1 MINIT
6 ISHTKIQELG
16 ETIKVNFEA
25 ELSEYPDDFCEEFFL
40 IPCLQS
46 KQIFEMKLFQ
56 GARLTESRIRDEF
69 ISRLDMEYE
78 PKTTEKVYEI
88 IKKRLPYAFDQRI
101 QILMPGIKNTS
112 TCNDEEFEDVWRCDD
127 CESLQAYMQVS
138 AQNLDDRDLTI
149 ETTCDILEQ
158 KIKAWIII
166 MGMNASLETKER
178 IFSPELCSKLK
189 LEEKVC

>member
-1 MINIT
+1 MININ
-6 ISHTKIQELG
+6 ISHTKRQELG

-25 ELSEYPDDFCEEFFL
+25 ELSDYPDDFCEEFFL

-46 KQIFEMKLFQ
+46 NMVFEMKLFP
-56 GARLTESRIRDEF
+56 GIKLSESRIKDEF
-69 ISRLDMEYE
+69 ISRLNIEYE

-101 QILMPGIKNTS
+101 QMLMPGVKNTS
-112 TCNDEEFEDVWRCDD
+112 TCNDEEYEDIWRCDD
-127 CESLQAYMQVS
+127 CESVHAYMQVS
-138 AQNLDDRDLTI
+138 AQDLENRDLTI

-166 MGMNASLETKER
+166 MGMCASQKTKER
-178 IFSPELCSKLK
+178 IFSPEVCSNLK